1 MSEYTLEEKVLMND
15 RLSRE
20 LINRVADTGWIN
32 LGLSGANVIWSS
44 GTAKI
49 RRIGNIVNL
58 IIYNIRSSNV
68 IDGRKMVINGLPEYC
83 VPAITLIVPCIATP
97 SKGDMDGGYLTI
109 GTDGKVYITPLAGT
123 SYIPS
128 YGIHAHAV
136 YFAVGGGALLNR
148 LFAPLQRFDRGCVAC

>member
-1 MSEYTLEEKVLMND
+1 MEYTIEEKVLMHD

-68 IDGRKMVINGLPEYC
+68 IDGRKIVINGLPEDC

-136 YFAVGGGALLNR
+136 YFAVGGGYYLKVVFAR
-148 LFAPLQRFDRGCVAC
+148 LYTRLGGVVHE